1 MFSVDVTTWG
11 GIHLLAG
18 ILVLAAGCAVLAGQ
32 LGARIVAIALAVL
45 SMIAN
50 FLFVP
55 YCPEW
60 ASLITALDVVV
71 IWGVVL
77 VRREAAKR

>member
-1 MFSVDVTTWG
+1 
-11 GIHLLAG
+11 
-18 ILVLAAGCAVLAGQ
+18 
-32 LGARIVAIALAVL
+32 
-45 SMIAN
+45 MIAN